1 MNLKS
6 ISKSSLIA
14 TGLGTGSFAMMNIT
28 TVVSLRGLSAEAEYG
43 LTSVFFYLF
52 AALFFL
58 VPVSL
63 CAAELATGWP
73 QKGGVFR
80 WISQAFG
87 DRLGLVAIFLQWL
100 ATTICFPT
108 MLIFAAVSLA
118 YSLPLHS
125 EGSILAGNALYTLVV
140 VLSVYWFA
148 TFINF
153 KGIKS
158 ASKISSFAGIFG
170 TLIPAIALIFFGVFF
185 IYKGHPV
192 QFSTNWDSMF
202 PNITHLHN
210 LVLAAGV
217 FLFYSGME
225 INAVHVRELNNA
237 SRSYPAAIGISALL
251 AVVVL
256 ISGTLIISA
265 IIPSHKINLVQSLLV
280 SYNTMFSYF
289 GVPWMGNIIAL
300 MVAVGALG
308 QVTVIVAGPS
318 RGLYEVGELGYLPKN
333 LIKSNKNGIQRN
345 ILLLQAII
353 VTIMSTMLVCLPS
366 VQATFQ
372 ILGQLASIL
381 YLLMYVLMF
390 GAVIMLRYSQPEV
403 VRPYKIPGGKLGV
416 WLVAGSGLIATLL
429 AFILSFIPPDQISIG
444 SPMQYVTLLICGTL
458 TFISIPLLIYKLKL
472 RRLNINDL
480 GGAG

>member
-6 ISKSSLIA
+6 TSKSSLVVA
-14 TGLGTGSFAMMNIT
+14 GLGTSTFAMMNIT

-80 WISQAFG
+80 WVSQAFG
-87 DRLGLVAIFLQWL
+87 DRLGLIAIFLQWL

-118 YSLPLHS
+118 YSLPLH
-125 EGSILAGNALYTLVV
+125 GGNGHLAENALYTLAV
-140 VLSVYWFA
+140 VLFVYWFA
-148 TFINF
+148 TCINF
-153 KGIKS
+153 YGIKS
-158 ASKISSFAGIFG
+158 ASKISSIAGIVG
-170 TLIPAIALIFFGVFF
+170 TLIPAIVLIFFGVLY
-185 IYKGHPV
+185 ISQGHAI
-192 QFSTNWDSMF
+192 QFTIAWKELF

-210 LVLAAGV
+210 LVLAASV

-237 SRSYPAAIGISALL
+237 SRSYPMAIGISALL
-251 AVVVL
+251 TVIVL
-256 ISGTLIISA
+256 VSGTLIISA

-280 SYNTMFSYF
+280 SYNIIFSSF
-289 GVPWMGNIIAL
+289 GVPWMGNIVAL
-300 MVAVGALG
+300 MVAIGVLG

-318 RGLYEVGELGYLPKN
+318 RGLYEVGKLGYLPKV
-333 LIKSNKNGIQRN
+333 LVKSNKNGVQRN

-353 VTIMSTMLVCLPS
+353 VTVMSIMLVCLPS

-381 YLLMYVLMF
+381 YLLMYILMF
-390 GAVIMLRYSQPEV
+390 GAVIMLRYSQPEII
-403 VRPYKIPGGKLGV
+403 RPYKIPGGKIGI
-416 WLVAGSGLIATLL
+416 WLLSGTGLAATIL
-429 AFILSFIPPDQISIG
+429 AFILSFIPPDQISTG
-444 SPMQYVTLLICGTL
+444 SPEQYVILLISGTFV
-458 TFISIPLLIYKLKL
+458 FIAIPLFIYSLKS
-472 RRLNINDL
+472 REIKY
-480 GGAG
+480 